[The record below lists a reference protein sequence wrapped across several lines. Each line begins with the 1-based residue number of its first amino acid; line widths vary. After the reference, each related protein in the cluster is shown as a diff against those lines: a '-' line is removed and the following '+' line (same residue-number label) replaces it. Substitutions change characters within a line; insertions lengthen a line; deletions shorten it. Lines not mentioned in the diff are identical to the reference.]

1 MAPFS
6 ISSTIPKPGRPKK
19 ALAIV
24 TLKKKKKN
32 HLYLNR
38 EDLND
43 RTKRA
48 AELKIVVKI
57 Q

>member
-6 ISSTIPKPGRPKK
+6 ISSTIPKLGRPKK

-24 TLKKKKKN
+24 ILKKKKN

-43 RTKRA
+43 KTKRA
-48 AELKIVVKI
+48 AELKTVVKI